1 MVAHMHLVSGKA
13 RLDLARSQM
22 LQTFDLK
29 FNMSDPI
36 QTDIIRTAI

>member
-1 MVAHMHLVSGKA
+1 MAHMHLMGGGA
-13 RLDLARSQM
+13 RFHLAKSQM

-29 FNMSDPI
+29 FSMSDPT